1 MLDSLRQDLAY
12 AARRLVKSPGFTLV
26 AALTLALGIGATSA
40 IFSVVNAVLL
50 RPLPFPEPERLVE
63 VDQVWKG
70 KPVSYYSP
78 QNFLDVEAQAKSFER
93 LAALDTGGFTLT
105 GKGAAARLEG
115 GTVSVGFFEVL
126 HVRPTLGRVFV
137 AGENEPG
144 RDKVV
149 VLGHKLWQDRFGG
162 DPGVVG
168 QAIEIDRETRTVV
181 GVAPPGFSYPEGT
194 ELWVP
199 LQYDEIFRT
208 HSRGAWY
215 LNVVGRLAP
224 GASVEGASREV
235 ATIAARLEK
244 AYPDHNEGV
253 GGMVRSLH
261 EALVGDTR
269 PALVVLLGAVGL
281 VLLVACINV
290 ANLLLARISGREGE
304 LAVRA
309 ALGAGRGRIV
319 GQLFTESVLL
329 ALVGGVL
336 GVLLAGVAVD
346 ALLALSPENVP
357 RLAEVRID
365 RGILAFAVLL
375 SLVTSVAFGALP
387 ALQMS
392 RRATSQS
399 LRQGSRGVL
408 GGARTGLRGGLVIGQ
423 IALAMVLLAGSGLLL
438 RSFTLLRQVDPGF
451 DAKSALTF
459 RVSLPESAYPED
471 AKLIAFHRRLDER
484 LSAIP
489 GVREVGAVSGL
500 PLVGG
505 TFVIAFAVDGRPEVP
520 LGQQPSLQVAVATAG
535 YLKTMGIEVVRG
547 RGFDARDEDKA
558 PQVVLLSEAAVREHF
573 PGEEPIGK
581 RIRLGLGNGRGKKAG
596 GEVVGV
602 VRDTRHYGLA
612 KNAPAQI
619 YVAYA
624 QYPTQSTTVVLR
636 TDVPPRSLATAA
648 EAAVHELD
656 PQLAVARIATLEEV
670 VARSISQPRFYTLL
684 LGSFAAS
691 ALFLAA
697 LGLFGVMSYAVAQRT
712 RELAVRMALGARQQ
726 ELRRMVLREA
736 AGLGAIGLALGLG
749 GALLLSRALTTL
761 LYSISPHDPLTLA
774 GVGLLLLATTLV
786 AGYLPAR
793 RATRIDPVVA
803 LRAD

>member
-12 AARRLVKSPGFTLV
+12 AARRLAKSPGFTLV
-26 AALTLALGIGATSA
+26 AALTLALGIGGTSA

-78 QNFLDVEAQAKSFER
+78 QNFLDVEAQARSFER
-93 LAALDTGGFTLT
+93 LAALDQGGLTLT
-105 GKGAAARLEG
+105 GKGAATRLEG
-115 GTVSVGFFEVL
+115 GIVSVSFFDVL
-126 HVRPTLGRVFV
+126 RVRPALGRGFV

-149 VLGHKLWQDRFGG
+149 VLGHQLWLDRFGG
-162 DPGVVG
+162 DPGVVNRS
-168 QAIEIDRETRTVV
+168 IEIDRETRTVV

-194 ELWVP
+194 ELWIP
-199 LQYDEIFRT
+199 LPYDEIFRT
-208 HSRGAWY
+208 NSRGAWY

-224 GASVEGASREV
+224 GATVEGASQEV

-244 AYPDHNEGV
+244 AYPDQNEGV
-253 GGMVRSLH
+253 GGMVRSLQ

-269 PALVVLLGAVGL
+269 RALVVLLGAVGL
-281 VLLVACINV
+281 VLLVACVNV

-304 LAVRA
+304 LALRA

-346 ALLALSPENVP
+346 ALLALQPEGVP

-365 RGILAFAVLL
+365 RGVLAFAALL
-375 SLVTSVAFGALP
+375 SFATSVVFGALP

-451 DAKSALTF
+451 DARSALTF
-459 RVSLPESAYPED
+459 RVSLPESAYADD
-471 AKLIAFHRRLDER
+471 ARLLSFHRGLDER
-484 LSAIP
+484 LRALP
-489 GVREVGAVSGL
+489 GVRRVGAVSGL
-500 PLVGG
+500 PLAGG
-505 TFVIAFAVDGRPEVP
+505 AFLISFTVDGRPQP
-520 LGQQPSLQVAVATAG
+520 PPAQQPSLQVAIASVG
-535 YLKTMGIEVVRG
+535 YLQTMGIEVVRG
-547 RGFDARDEDKA
+547 RGFDVRDDDKA
-558 PQVVLLSEAAVREHF
+558 PQVVLLSESAVRRHF
-573 PGEEPIGK
+573 ADEDPIGK
-581 RIRLGLGNGRGKKAG
+581 RIRLGLGRGRGPKAG

-602 VRDTRHYGLA
+602 VRDVKHSGLA
-612 KNAPAQI
+612 KDSPPEIYLPYGQYPAQ
-619 YVAYA
+619 
-624 QYPTQSTTVVLR
+624 SMTVVVR
-636 TDVPPRSLATAA
+636 SDVPPRSLAGAV
-648 EAAVHELD
+648 ERAVHELD
-656 PQLAVARIATLEEV
+656 PQLPVARVETLEEI
-670 VARSISQPRFYTLL
+670 VARSISEPRFYTLL

-691 ALFLAA
+691 GLFLAA

-712 RELAVRMALGARQQ
+712 RELAVRMALGAHQR

-736 AGLGAIGLALGLG
+736 LVLGAVGLALGLAG
-749 GALLLSRALTTL
+749 TLFVSRALTTL
-761 LYSISPHDPLTLA
+761 LYSISPYDPLTLA
-774 GVGLLLLATTLV
+774 GVGLLLIATTLV